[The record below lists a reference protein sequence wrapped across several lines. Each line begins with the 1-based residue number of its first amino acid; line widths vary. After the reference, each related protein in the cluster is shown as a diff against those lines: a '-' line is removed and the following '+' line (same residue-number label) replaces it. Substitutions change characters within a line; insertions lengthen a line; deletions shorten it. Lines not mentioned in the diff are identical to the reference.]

1 MQAASAGGLHTLA
14 LTQEG
19 QMFCFGFGRWGQLGL
34 GVDSLAGVH
43 TPHLIE
49 RLPPC
54 RGMSAG
60 GSHSAA
66 LSVKGALMTWGRPD
80 NGRLGFRDSSRVNS
94 LVPRH
99 LALETLPVFAQVVCG
114 GFQSAAYGA
123 ADGGL
128 WMWGGGENGEL
139 GTGRQRSEV
148 EPTAVRAL
156 AGERIV
162 SVSIGGYHTACVT
175 AGGDVLTWGRGTHG
189 QLGLGPEAKVQPPP
203 THTHTPHTHTHTHT
217 HTHAHTHIH
226 TQTHTQ
232 VVSEPT
238 RVQGLPKCV
247 AVSCGGTHTL
257 ALTASGDVMVFGA
270 NAQGQCGLSEAPY
283 KVDTPLPL
291 TGRLDGRRVLAL
303 AAGGSQSAAIVSSD

>member
-1 MQAASAGGLHTLA
+1 
-14 LTQEG
+14 
-19 QMFCFGFGRWGQLGL
+19 MFCFGFGRWGQLGL

-203 THTHTPHTHTHTHT
+203 THTQTHTHTHTHT
-217 HTHAHTHIH
+217 HTYAHAHTH
-226 TQTHTQ
+226 TQTYTHKHTHRW
-232 VVSEPT
+232 SASLLEC
-238 RVQGLPKCV
+238 RGCRS
-247 AVSCGGTHTL
+247 AWRCHAA
-257 ALTASGDVMVFGA
+257 ALTRWPS
-270 NAQGQCGLSEAPY
+270 P
-283 KVDTPLPL
+283 
-291 TGRLDGRRVLAL
+291 RRET
-303 AAGGSQSAAIVSSD
+303 